1 MKLSNYINSNYSN
14 YKKSKCK
21 IFYPKNTK
29 EIIGIID
36 YAKKKNKKILTIG
49 SGLSWFDTIYN
60 TNQII
65 VNLKQYEKKFLF
77 DKKKGILVIS
87 PGFKIKEILDKIKKY
102 NWSLYSIPGG
112 DNVSIGGCIGNDVHG
127 KDTFKFGNFGEN
139 IIELEVIL
147 ASKKIIKCSKTKNTE
162 IFKSIVGGLG
172 LIGIIIKV
180 KIRLKKIS
188 EIYQTDHFVCFNY
201 KDTIKNIFKNND
213 NYDYINGWVD
223 IYSKKNQLGKSVI
236 FKSKKI
242 EKNIYVKNRNLNTIK
257 IIAKVQKI
265 IFSFFVKRNLMKILN
280 YFIFY
285 LFKLKRKNYNTY
297 QDITYPLSSY
307 GVDIKDAIK
316 PYSFFEIQVILKK
329 KNLSNSLKNFI
340 LKCQELGLNGFVIG
354 IKIHKENHNYLSF
367 SDEGVSININQIF
380 NNNDLEFNFK
390 KLITLHKYLISK
402 KHKIYLCKDFLMEK
416 KDIKKNYVN
425 FKKFLKVKKKL
436 DPKEIFYS
444 DFYKRIS

>member
-1 MKLSNYINSNYSN
+1 VKLSNYINSNYSN

-21 IFYPKNTK
+21 IFFPKNTR
-29 EIIGIID
+29 EIIGIIN
-36 YAKKKNKKILTIG
+36 YAKKKDKKILTIG

-65 VNLKQYEKKFLF
+65 VNLNRYKKKFLF
-77 DKKKGILVIS
+77 DKKNGILTIS
-87 PGFKIKEILDKIKKY
+87 PGFKIKEILNKIKKY

-127 KDTFKFGNFGEN
+127 KDSFKFGNFGEN
-139 IIELEVIL
+139 IIELDVIL
-147 ASKKIIKCSKTKNTE
+147 ANEKIIKCSRTKNTK
-162 IFKSIVGGLG
+162 IFRSIIGGLG
-172 LIGIIIKV
+172 LIGIIINVKV
-180 KIRLKKIS
+180 RLKKIS
-188 EIYQTDHFVCFNY
+188 EIYQTDHYICSNY
-201 KDTIKNIFKNND
+201 KDTVKNIFENNKD
-213 NYDYINGWVD
+213 YDYINGWLD
-223 IYSKKNQLGKSVI
+223 IYSKKDQLGKSVI

-242 EKNIYVKNRNLNTIK
+242 KKNIYVKNKNLNTVNIV
-257 IIAKVQKI
+257 AKFQRI

-285 LFKLKRKNYNTY
+285 LFKLKRKNLNTY

-329 KNLSNSLKNFI
+329 KDLLNSLKNFI
-340 LKCQELGLNGFVIG
+340 LRCQKLKLNGFVIG
-354 IKIHKENHNYLSF
+354 IKIHKKNLNYLSF

-390 KLITLHKYLISK
+390 KLKSLHKYLITK
-402 KHKIYLCKDFLMEK
+402 KHKIYLCKDFLMDK
-416 KDIKKNYVN
+416 KDINKNYVN
-425 FKKFLKVKKKL
+425 FKKFLNVKKKV